1 MRGTDARSGALFSYV
16 DLEARVRRDHPLRVI
31 RVLVNEAL
39 VALAGDFAALY
50 SGMGRALI
58 PPEKLLRAMLLQAFY
73 SIRSERPL
81 MERLEFGLLFRW
93 PHPEPVEGCGNRR
106 GRCGVGPFDLFQEP
120 RPASGRRH
128 RGEVP
133 WRGAGAAPGEAAF
146 VI

>member
-58 PPEKLLRAMLLQAFY
+58 PPE
-73 SIRSERPL
+73 
-81 MERLEFGLLFRW
+81 
-93 PHPEPVEGCGNRR
+93 
-106 GRCGVGPFDLFQEP
+106 
-120 RPASGRRH
+120 
-128 RGEVP
+128 
-133 WRGAGAAPGEAAF
+133 
-146 VI
+146 